1 MTAIA
6 IPRVQGALADR
17 AGLVTQEWYSFFL
30 ALRDNADGNTEL
42 QEQIDAVAAQ
52 VAKLMGGSG
61 GGSASFQMQG
71 IGSVLVYGTPAGGAV
86 QVTLDGDQDA
96 PGNTY
101 YYGTGPDG
109 LRGWSSLAS
118 GFAVTADLTKVVDG
132 VTGVTTHGLA
142 DLANSGTG
150 TAIYKTTR
158 DGKGRI
164 SGQVTANTDDLP
176 ESGAPTNQWFTV
188 ARVRAVVMPAFT
200 DYISGLVMTWI
211 SNTSVSFS
219 AGACYVPSLGYVL
232 AFPAPITKSGLSLAA
247 NSWYHCYGG
256 VSGGSSDIEIVATT
270 PAAAYSGT
278 ARTKTGDTSRRYICS
293 IRTDASGNVL
303 PFVHAGDSIKYTNNV
318 INNIVL
324 NAGNATTATS
334 VDVSIYCPI
343 TSRIADA
350 LCYNSASSASGAFVF
365 FSNSEAIAVSSSTYL
380 AASAPTAYLAVG
392 LLMDSAQKITYTYN
406 ASPGGGGAFV
416 RVMGYKFAR

>member
-1 MTAIA
+1 MTTIA

-30 ALRDNADGNTEL
+30 ALRDNADGNAEL
-42 QEQIDAVAAQ
+42 QEQIDAVVAQ
-52 VAKLMGGSG
+52 IAKLMDGGG

-71 IGSVLVYGTPAGGAV
+71 IDSVLVTGTPAGGAV
-86 QVTLDGDQDA
+86 QVTLDGDLDA

-109 LRGWSSLAS
+109 LRGWYSLAS
-118 GFAVTADLTKVVDG
+118 GFAVTADLTKAVDG
-132 VTGVTTHGLA
+132 ATGVTTHGLA

-158 DGKGRI
+158 DDKGRT
-164 SGQVTANTDDLP
+164 SGQVAANTDDLP
-176 ESGAPTNQWFTV
+176 ESATPTNQWFTT

-200 DYISGLVMTWI
+200 DHISGLVMTWI
-211 SNTSVSFS
+211 SNTSISVSS
-219 AGACYVPSLGYVL
+219 GACYVPSLGYVL
-232 AFPAPITKSGLSLAA
+232 AFPATVTKSGLSLSA
-247 NSWYHCYGG
+247 STWYHVYGYLN
-256 VSGGSSDIEIVATT
+256 VATPDIEISATA
-270 PAAAYSGT
+270 PAAAYNGA
-278 ARTKTGDTSRRYICS
+278 ARTKAGNTSRRYIGS

-334 VDVSIYCPI
+334 VDVSIYCPV